1 MVDLFDEV
9 EDELRTEQYKK
20 MLFKLAPWVVGGL
33 AAGALVA
40 AGVYGVIRYQDGVI
54 AKAGA
59 AYNAAALTLNKGDP
73 EGAYKQLDAISGSA
87 RGYKAL
93 ALMVQG
99 GIRLQQD
106 KPAEAVKL
114 FDQAGDAAPHG
125 KSGLILADTA
135 RFKAALAV
143 LDDSPYAEVEKRLKP
158 LTEEGRPLRGLARE
172 ALTLAML
179 NAGMIKEA
187 RAEATRLTV
196 APDSTPGV
204 AQRAGVL
211 IGLIDTGDAAQIAAV
226 TKASKTLSP
235 TPVAAPG
242 GNQQITPEMIQQL
255 RAQAAAQG
263 GPIAPPD
270 GGAGQ

>member
-20 MLFKLAPWVVGGL
+20 MLLKLAPWVVGGL
-33 AAGALVA
+33 VAGAVVA
-40 AGVYGVIRYQDGVI
+40 AGVYGFIRYQDGVI
-54 AKAGA
+54 SKASA
-59 AYNAAALTLNKGDP
+59 NYSAAALALNKGDV
-73 EGAYKQLDAISGSA
+73 EGAYKQFESVSSA
-87 RGYKAL
+87 AHGYKAL
-93 ALMVQG
+93 ALMSQAA
-99 GIRLQQD
+99 IRLQQD
-106 KPAEAVKL
+106 KPDEAVKL
-114 FDQAGDAAPHG
+114 FDQAAEAAPHS

-135 RFKAALAV
+135 RFKAALTL

-158 LTEEGRPLRGLARE
+158 LTEDGRPLRGLSDE

-196 APDSTPGV
+196 APYATPSV

-211 IGLIDTGDAAQIAAV
+211 IGLIDAGDAAQIGAV
-226 TKASKTLSP
+226 TKAAKTLSP

-242 GNQQITPEMIQQL
+242 NQQITPEMIEQL

-263 GPIAPPD
+263 GGPGAAP
-270 GGAGQ
+270 GGEAGQ